1 MRKVQRF
8 TTSPACNVPLWD
20 DFASDK
26 RMLDGRAMNSAV
38 KVREVWR
45 IFGTDHVSNFG
56 HRFTQCPADV
66 TLKKSARV
74 PITEVA
80 ANRYRFSIAVTHEK
94 YKDLDMTRTIDTAY
108 TRPTP
113 LSIRMA
119 SVIFPVLVE
128 HAKKRQLITYG
139 GLAGQ
144 ARHAHPDNREVQH
157 MIPVSMGRKLDVVRT
172 YCLKNQLPDLASIAI
187 NQETRNTGLSYVDKL
202 NAPKRQQEVFTFD
215 WESRAVEF
223 DEHLVQENRRTKKLV
238 KRREDVARKV
248 MREYYVAHKPD
259 LPADI
264 VNYREQILVH
274 LGNGHDAEDAF
285 EMALRT

>member
-1 MRKVQRF
+1 
-8 TTSPACNVPLWD
+8 
-20 DFASDK
+20 
-26 RMLDGRAMNSAV
+26 
-38 KVREVWR
+38 
-45 IFGTDHVSNFG
+45 
-56 HRFTQCPADV
+56 
-66 TLKKSARV
+66 
-74 PITEVA
+74 
-80 ANRYRFSIAVTHEK
+80 
-94 YKDLDMTRTIDTAY
+94 MTRTIHTAY

-139 GLAGQ
+139 DL
-144 ARHAHPDNREVQH
+144 ARHARNAHPDNREVQN

-187 NQETRNTGLSYVDKL
+187 NQETRDTGLSYVDKL

-223 DEHLVQENRRTKKLV
+223 DEHLLQENRRTKKLV

-264 VNYREQILVH
+264 VNYREEILVL